1 MESAIT
7 SADTLLA
14 ETMVEMRGDRIAH
27 LYIGCKEEGWAAP
40 VD

>member
-1 MESAIT
+1 MESALT
-7 SADTLLA
+7 SVDTLLA
-14 ETMVEMRGDRIAH
+14 ETMVDMRGDRIAH